1 MDSVNLILDKVKIV
15 IKVDDVNDYLLV
27 FIKFFYIEDYCEEF
41 LKDISVLI
49 VLVKDVDVGV
59 NVEIR
64 FSIVGNVIKYV
75 LVDLVIG
82 FIFQVDKEFDWE
94 MLLYFNFIV

>member
-82 FIFQVDKEFDWE
+82 FIF
-94 MLLYFNFIV
+94 